1 MTEEPVNA
9 KDNGEEE
16 DVVDEIEHI
25 LERYDAK
32 RRAEDAVEK
41 EQVARKEELTG
52 RVSVAAIALTMLM
65 SFLGFA
71 RAERQEASDNA
82 KTDALQAKAD
92 SEADWAYYQTRSA
105 ERASYRLADETLSQ
119 QSARLRETD
128 LRLRDAEVH
137 HAEYATRIAA
147 IDHGNR
153 RVFYSIQD
161 LVRRRIL
168 KTREMNRLDRMVD
181 RYDMGTRVLTLA
193 LVLLS
198 VTLLA
203 NRRSLFWIALVVAL
217 LGATIAIA
225 GYFDLF

>member
-1 MTEEPVNA
+1 MSEAPNTSDAHVSQ
-9 KDNGEEE
+9 
-16 DVVDEIEHI
+16 DVTDEIEAI
-25 LERYDAK
+25 LERYDQK
-32 RRAEDAVEK
+32 RRAEDAQEKAEATLK
-41 EQVARKEELTG
+41 EQLTG
-52 RVSVAAIALTMLM
+52 RVSIAAIALTMLM

-92 SEADWAYYQTRSA
+92 AEADWAFYQTRSA

-119 QSARLRETD
+119 QSARLREGD
-128 LRLRDAEVH
+128 PRLRDAEVH
-137 HAEYATRIAA
+137 HARYASRISA

-181 RYDMGTRVLTLA
+181 LYDMGTRVLTLA

-203 NRRSLFWIALVVAL
+203 NRRSLFWIGIVVAL
-217 LGATIAIA
+217 FGAAIAVA
-225 GYFDLF
+225 GYFELF

>member
-1 MTEEPVNA
+1 MSDGP
-9 KDNGEEE
+9 KSILPLDNP
-16 DVVDEIEHI
+16 DLADEIESI

-41 EQVARKEELTG
+41 ELAARKEELTG

-105 ERASYRLADETLSQ
+105 ERASYRLADETLLRDT
-119 QSARLRETD
+119 ARLAETD
-128 LRLRDAEVH
+128 PRVRDAEVH
-137 HAEYATRIAA
+137 HAQYATRISA

-161 LVRRRIL
+161 LVRARVL
-168 KTREMNRLDRMVD
+168 KTREMKRLDTMID

-198 VTLLA
+198 VALLA
-203 NRRSLFWIALVVAL
+203 NRRSLFWIALAVAL
-217 LGATIAIA
+217 FGAAIAVA
-225 GYFDLF
+225 GYFSLF